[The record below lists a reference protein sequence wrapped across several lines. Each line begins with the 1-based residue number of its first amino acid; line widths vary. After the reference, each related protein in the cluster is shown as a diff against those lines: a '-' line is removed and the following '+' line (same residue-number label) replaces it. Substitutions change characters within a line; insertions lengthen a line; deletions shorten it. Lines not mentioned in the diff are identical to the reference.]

1 MGSNPIL
8 SAKFNFFKETIQYN
22 KQMLNINDYSSVTIV
37 IVLYKESFDLVN
49 KTLQTLKNYKIVIID
64 NANNNELKKKILKNF
79 KIYKYLLNKKNN
91 GFSAGY
97 NQGIKL
103 STTKFTLVLGPDC
116 LITNKD
122 IYVLTKKLSF
132 YENTIMI
139 TPTAYSQQ
147 NEPTY
152 SGGPLPE
159 NGKKDKVLNLEG
171 DVCVESALGACMLFK
186 TDDFKMNDLLFDE
199 NFFLYF
205 SDDDL
210 CRKIKSINKSIV
222 QTKDAICIHQH
233 GIIKVK
239 SRFMKIYIREFN
251 FTHDMLYY
259 FYKTKTEKSLE
270 IIRKFQKKSKRHYF
284 LLFFR
289 LLTFRFSDVVKIY
302 SRLSAFNKFKSKY
315 LNRTVR

>member
-1 MGSNPIL
+1 
-8 SAKFNFFKETIQYN
+8 
-22 KQMLNINDYSSVTIV
+22 MLNLNDYSSVTIV
-37 IVLYKESFDLVN
+37 IVLYKESFELVN
-49 KTLQTLKNYKIVIID
+49 KTLKNLRNYKIIIID
-64 NANNNELKKKILKNF
+64 NANNYTLKKKISENF

-103 STTKFTLVLGPDC
+103 SSTQFTLVLGPDC

-132 YENTIMI
+132 YQNTIMV
-139 TPTAYSQQ
+139 TPTAYNDKS
-147 NEPTY
+147 EPTY

-159 NGKKDKVLNLEG
+159 NGKKNEILNLEG

-186 TDDFKMNDLLFDE
+186 TDDFKRNNLLFDE

-205 SDDDL
+205 SDYDL
-210 CRKIKSINKSIV
+210 CRKIRLINKSIV

-239 SRFMKIYIREFN
+239 NKYMKIYIREFN

-259 FYKTKTEKSLE
+259 FYKLKTNKFFK
-270 IIRKFQKKSKRHYF
+270 IIEKFQKKNKRHYF
-284 LLFFR
+284 LLIIK
-289 LLTFRFSDVVKIY
+289 LLTFRLLDVIKIY

-315 LNRTVR
+315 LK